1 MPSEAGNR
9 RWILA
14 ILTAALFPA
23 LVLHATCVAVMGPG
37 TWGSGMQEVEPDF
50 SEPTARAREY
60 GRQIESNA
68 VPAESSGS
76 PDKIR
81 QSPEI
86 PGRIRWTHRSGD
98 RAVFLAEERSA
109 DRVRQRLYVR
119 EDDRVRE
126 LALPIG
132 HVVVRPQWA
141 GERVLYERWNP
152 WALPAT
158 GKLRR
163 YFASW
168 ADTSLRPEAAIYEST
183 TSEGGW
189 LFRTPGHSHRVSP
202 DGRYVA
208 FLRSGALLAG
218 YYSVHV
224 GRLDDREAVP
234 ILSLREHELKGTK
247 SFDLRW
253 SQDSEALRIHGRTG
267 GFSRRGSRAEPGS
280 DGLPVDVIYLTADQS
295 VYDLTSEH

>member
-1 MPSEAGNR
+1 MPSEAGSR

-23 LVLHATCVAVMGPG
+23 LILHTTCVAVMGPG
-37 TWGSGMQEVEPDF
+37 TWGSAMEEVVPDF

-60 GRQIESNA
+60 GRQFEA
-68 VPAESSGS
+68 DALLAESTGM
-76 PDKIR
+76 PDEVG
-81 QSPEI
+81 QSPEV

-98 RAVFLAEERSA
+98 RAVYLAEERSA
-109 DRVRQRLYVR
+109 DRVIQRLYVA

-126 LALPIG
+126 LALPTG

-141 GERVLYERWNP
+141 GKRVLYERWNP

-163 YFASW
+163 YFVSW
-168 ADTSLRPEAAIYEST
+168 ADPSLRPEAAIYEST
-183 TSEGGW
+183 TSEDGW
-189 LFRTPGHSHRVSP
+189 RFRTPGHSLRVSP
-202 DGRYVA
+202 DGRYAA

-224 GRLDDREAVP
+224 ERLDDGQAVP
-234 ILSLREHELKGTK
+234 ILSLREHGRDGTK
-247 SFDLRW
+247 SFELRW

-280 DGLPVDVIYLTADQS
+280 DGLPVDVIYLTADQTA
-295 VYDLTSEH
+295 YDLTSGH